1 MHHIFIRS
9 SADGHLGCFHDLAIV
24 NSAAVNIGVH
34 VSFWIR
40 VLSGYKLRSGIVGSY
55 GKSIFSFLRNL
66 YTVFHSGCTNLYS
79 HQQCR
84 RVLFSPHLLQHLL
97 FVEVFLKI
105 FNYFIYLWRCWVFVA
120 AHGLSL
126 VVVSR
131 GYSSLQCTGFSLQWL
146 FFFLLWST
154 GSRCTGFSSCGSR
167 APKSASSVVVAHG
180 LSCSTACGILP
191 DQGSNPCPLHW
202 QADS

>member
-55 GKSIFSFLRNL
+55 GKSIFSFLSNL
-66 YTVFHSGCTNLYS
+66 YTVFHSGCANLYS

-131 GYSSLQCTGFSLQWL
+131 GYSSLQCGLLIAVASLV
-146 FFFLLWST
+146 T
-154 GSRCTGFSSCGSR
+154 E
-167 APKSASSVVVAHG
+167 HG
-180 LSCSTACGILP
+180 L
-191 DQGSNPCPLHW
+191 
-202 QADS
+202 